1 MGESPIGAIMH
12 DGWSKVSTYYFA
24 LYCCYNWKAGRWLVP
39 TCVRLAMAPFPKAD
53 PDENSNLDDKP
64 DNKTQ
69 KQVGKSPEFDAIAH
83 ANFICSTFEKYYG
96 DVTFDSWCV
105 AQVSNNASVNP
116 KIAWILGIKHIGCK
130 NHQLALDV
138 KDMFKEDVLVSSL
151 VDAVHNTMSSV
162 KRKTQIQLFFEI

>member
-1 MGESPIGAIMH
+1 
-12 DGWSKVSTYYFA
+12 
-24 LYCCYNWKAGRWLVP
+24 
-39 TCVRLAMAPFPKAD
+39 MAPFPKAN
-53 PDENSNLDDKP
+53 PNENSNSNGKP
-64 DNKTQ
+64 DTKTQ
-69 KQVGKSPEFDAIAH
+69 NQVGKSPEFDAI
-83 ANFICSTFEKYYG
+83 FICSTFEKSY
-96 DVTFDSWCV
+96 DNVIFDSWCV
-105 AQVSNNASVNP
+105 SQVSNNASVNP